1 MFFTFGCSEVRTKHI
16 KFNRMHLIIHLL
28 EQLHSDHLFGGGGK
42 SLDMINNPDKMEAGI
57 TPNRASVFKRY
68 NYRFKA

>member
-1 MFFTFGCSEVRTKHI
+1 
-16 KFNRMHLIIHLL
+16 MHLIIHLL

-42 SLDMINNPDKMEAGI
+42 NLDLINNPGKAKNDI